1 MGSNLYK
8 QILLCDI
15 INKRTYKL
23 YEFSRRTDT

>member
-1 MGSNLYK
+1 MGIDQYK

-23 YEFSRRTDT
+23 YEFSRRTNT